1 MPVSVQSP
9 LCRSVALSALSLSL
23 SESAPPPP
31 ALDCGGRALAFKAR
45 PPLELQ
51 LYLNLYLL

>member
-1 MPVSVQSP
+1 MRRAQKGGN
-9 LCRSVALSALSLSL
+9 LLF
-23 SESAPPPP
+23 PPQILPW
-31 ALDCGGRALAFKAR
+31 DKAR